1 MLMSAIGRLRERW
14 RVRRERLARLNAARY
29 LPSPDPDFRR
39 AGEGG
44 TKANRL
50 REQPPGGG

>member
-44 TKANRL
+44 TKADRL

>member
-1 MLMSAIGRLRERW
+1 MLTPAIRRFRERW
-14 RVRRERLARLNAARY
+14 RVRRERQRRLAAARY
-29 LPSPDPDFRR
+29 LPPPDPDVRR

-50 REQPPGGG
+50 RDFPHGGF

>member
-1 MLMSAIGRLRERW
+1 MFMSAIRRLRGRW
-14 RVRRERLARLNAARY
+14 RVRRERLARLNAARH
-29 LPSPDPDFRR
+29 LSGPDPDFRR

-50 REQPPGGG
+50 RDWPPGGG